1 MKIFHKILISCLT
14 AAAIFFAAGCSESD
28 VDSTSGGGYGNVQFR
43 LVKQTRAE
51 QLDYLRDAYK
61 VKVLL
66 AQGDEQVNLSLLVNR
81 AASDEIAEYGLNTE
95 IGQLRVGEY
104 DLQEY
109 TVYNETDDVL
119 LYGSPDEAIHFGIV
133 AGGLARPE
141 LPLATQPR
149 GRISFKFVK
158 DFINVPTRAGE
169 HRDSYLFSEIA
180 RATLT
185 LKNVATSQTRR
196 IADVE
201 CTYAS
206 GFAKDDPSGES
217 PLQSW
222 VVSTGSY
229 PLEAGEWVLTTLE
242 LQDAGE
248 DILEYLEDLDALD
261 QPTYFTVVDNVETEA
276 VVPVQV
282 DCTKPHIRDY
292 IALKKI
298 WEKMNGE
305 EWSWRG
311 DSYFPA
317 GANWDFNRDIDL
329 WGNQPGVGLYAN
341 GRVSQLNLG
350 GFNPSGAVP
359 EELGELTELN
369 SLYIGTHSDAMDSS
383 MRPEYPG
390 PTEYGAVHESRYTG
404 YRAEFDPWARQ
415 MAGESLGVNRMERA
429 AAEVRARHAKP
440 ENELFGRVEALS
452 KGQTW
457 KRNDATPYASVDY
470 GIIMNHITSLPES
483 IGNLT
488 KLEYLYI
495 ANSTIESIPASVAN
509 LESVTDLEIYNCPAM
524 TKFPREI
531 AQMKNLISVN
541 LGQNYQWEPEDMRQG
556 LTELFDGPSR
566 EKLQILYIDHCRL
579 HTFPSNGSNL
589 KALGLLEAT
598 GCGLKEF
605 PVAMGRDIRMVLL
618 YLDYNDLT
626 TFPEEFIGI
635 SDFEEISI
643 DHNKLETFPS
653 FFAGGEGYI
662 GGEVSLEGNR
672 ISSMGPNFKG
682 ILCQTLNI
690 SYNRFTD
697 LPPEFGP
704 TESYVQQLNIAANQL
719 DSLRGESLKGLS
731 HTQVLDLSMNK
742 LSKLPN
748 IPLGSYMPYL
758 TGVNV
763 SNNCFSSWP
772 TFFFNGYGIMTFM
785 ISDQRDPETAEKCF
799 TEWPE
804 GMEIYYP
811 GLKQLDISGNDIRE
825 ISSFPTTL
833 YYLDIAD
840 NPNVT
845 LEIPE
850 TICSA
855 IVDGSFTFIYDQDQT
870 GITGCA
876 DLGIGE

>member
-1 MKIFHKILISCLT
+1 MKILHQLITCFLT
-14 AAAIFFAAGCSESD
+14 AAVILFAAGCSESD
-28 VDSTSGGGYGNVQFR
+28 TDSASGGGYGNIQFR
-43 LVKQTRAE
+43 LVKATRAE
-51 QLDYLRDAYK
+51 QLDYLHDAYK
-61 VKVLL
+61 IKVRL
-66 AQGDEQVNLSLLVNR
+66 AQGNEQLNLSLLVDR
-81 AASDEIAEYGLNTE
+81 AASDEIAEYGMNTE

-119 LYGSPDEAIHFGIV
+119 LYGEPDEAIRFSII
-133 AGGLARPE
+133 AGGLTRPE
-141 LPLATQPR
+141 LPLPTQPR

-158 DFINVPTRAGE
+158 DFINVPTRAGQQ
-169 HRDSYLFSEIA
+169 RDSYLFSEIA
-180 RATLT
+180 SATVT
-185 LKNVATSQTRR
+185 LKNRATSETRR
-196 IADVE
+196 FSGME
-201 CTYAS
+201 CSYTS
-206 GFAKDDPSGES
+206 GFAEEDPA
-217 PLQSW
+217 PLQGY
-222 VVSTGSY
+222 VVTNEEY
-229 PLEAGEWVLTTLE
+229 PLEAGEWVVTTLE
-242 LQDAGE
+242 LQDADE
-248 DILEYLEDLDALD
+248 DILEYLEDLDQLE
-261 QPTYFTVVDNVETEA
+261 QPAIFTVEDNVETKA

-282 DCTKPHIRDY
+282 DCTQPHIRDY

-317 GANWDFNRDIDL
+317 GANWDFNCDIDL

-350 GFNPSGAVP
+350 GFNPSGPVP

-369 SLYIGTHSDAMDSS
+369 SLYIGTHSDAMDDT
-383 MRPEYPG
+383 MHPEYPM
-390 PTEYGAVHESRYTG
+390 PTEYGAAHASHYTG
-404 YRAEFDPWARQ
+404 YRAEFDPWEQ
-415 MAGESLGVNRMERA
+415 LMAGTLPNASRMERA
-429 AAEVRARHAKP
+429 IAETKARHARP
-440 ENELFGRVEALS
+440 ENELFGRVEALR

-470 GIIMNHITSLPES
+470 GYIMNHITSLPES

-495 ANSTIESIPASVAN
+495 ANSTIESIPASVSK
-509 LESVTDLEIYNCPAM
+509 LESLTDLEIYNCPAM

-531 AQMKNLISVN
+531 AQMKNLISIN
-541 LGQNYQWEPEDMRQG
+541 LGQNYQWDPEDMRQG

-566 EKLQILYIDHCRL
+566 EKIQILYVDHCRL
-579 HTFPSNGSNL
+579 HTFPSNASNL
-589 KALGLLEAT
+589 KAIGLLEAT

-605 PVAMGRDIRMVLL
+605 PEAMGSDIRMVLL

-626 TFPEEFIGI
+626 SLPDNFIGI
-635 SDFEEISI
+635 GDFEEISI
-643 DHNKLETFPS
+643 NYNKLTTFPS
-653 FFAGGEGYI
+653 FFAGGQGYI
-662 GGEVSLEGNR
+662 GGTVSVEGNR
-672 ISSMGPNFKG
+672 ITSMGPNFKG
-682 ILCQTLNI
+682 ILCQTLNL
-690 SYNRFTD
+690 SYNRLTD
-697 LPPEFGP
+697 LPVEFGA
-704 TESYVQQLNIAANQL
+704 TESYIQQLNVSANQL
-719 DSLRGESLKGLS
+719 DSLRGESLKGLP
-731 HTQVLDLSMNK
+731 HTQVLDLSMNR

-785 ISDQRDPETAEKCF
+785 ISDQRDPETAEKCL
-799 TEWPE
+799 TQWPE
-804 GMEIYYP
+804 GMEAYYP

-825 ISSFPTTL
+825 IGSFPTTL

-840 NPNVT
+840 NPNVS
-845 LEIPE
+845 LAIPE
-850 TICSA
+850 DICND
-855 IVDGSFTFIYDQDQT
+855 IVNGTFTFIYDQDQT

-876 DLGIGE
+876 ALGIGE